1 MSRTYVLAVSGTVV
15 DFDRA
20 SLLMDKDLLQQTLN
34 AMQHE
39 RDNKPRW
46 DARYGPQWIWD
57 YYCERHWE
65 KFGEGFIPHVTPG
78 WGQPSATATEPRLR
92 SESTP

>member
-1 MSRTYVLAVSGTVV
+1 MSRTYVLSVRCAVV

-20 SLLMDKDLLQQTLN
+20 SQLMDKDLLQRTIN

-39 RDNKPRW
+39 RDHEPRW
-46 DARYGPQWIWD
+46 DTEYGPQWIWD

-65 KFGEGFIPHVTPG
+65 KFGEWFLPDVTPG
-78 WGQPSATATEPRLR
+78 WGQQSATATEPRLPP
-92 SESTP
+92 ELTP

>member
-1 MSRTYVLAVSGTVV
+1 MSRIYVLAGSGTVV
-15 DFDRA
+15 DFDSA
-20 SLLMDKDLLQQTLN
+20 SLLMDKDLLQQTIN

-39 RDNKPRW
+39 RDHEPRW

-65 KFGEGFIPHVTPG
+65 KFGEWFIPNVTPG
-78 WGQPSATATEPRLR
+78 WDQSSATATEPHLPP
-92 SESTP
+92 ELMP